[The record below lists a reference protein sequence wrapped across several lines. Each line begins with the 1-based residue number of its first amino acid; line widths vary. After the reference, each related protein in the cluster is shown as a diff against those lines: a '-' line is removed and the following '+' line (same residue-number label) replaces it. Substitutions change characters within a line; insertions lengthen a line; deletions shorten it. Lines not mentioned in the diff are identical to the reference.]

1 MRLTKELWE
10 QTQTMQ
16 RFLQD
21 IEDWFTRSKI
31 YGYVADFTT
40 EMKPFVEQVHDH
52 TENWR
57 KLAHKWVDRIHPRH
71 LYPQQIDACA
81 ENMKQ
86 LCVDAFYP
94 TTDQRRFKHY
104 FNSVHYILE
113 KLQTELEREIKD
125 EARE

>member
-21 IEDWFTRSKI
+21 IEDRFTRSKMH
-31 YGYVADFTT
+31 GYVADFTT

-57 KLAHKWVDRIHPRH
+57 KLAHKWLDRIHPRH

-125 EARE
+125 KARE